1 VSDRRILAAATVGA
15 AGLLIVALLPT
26 GAAFADDNAPRQTD
40 RGFDVSYTAGE
51 RDAAGHFMGGTELRN
66 LSAHG
71 GRLYAGNGYWMDQ
84 PGLEGRQ
91 PAQIL
96 VLDNPAARWRVER
109 SLDEGM
115 PNGRTP
121 RHLAVSALQG
131 MTFSTDHTGRTLLRP
146 VSMLFAGT
154 WDLSG
159 ASQIM
164 SRNDANGAW
173 TAMSLPVPRVT
184 SGIQQVRAM
193 AMHRDRRTG
202 VDQLFAGNDPHGI
215 VSGGYDDA
223 AVGGIRWGANP
234 ELDISRLSAPSFP
247 GLSLLRVA
255 SFAECNGILYATV
268 GQQIYRRLDG
278 APPRWE
284 HFYTNPRPGYSETG
298 LRGLTAVAHPSGAGQ
313 ALLVA
318 VEGTAARIIRID
330 PSTGEE
336 TTELDIP
343 TFLNSTWATK
353 VGYVIA
359 AYNDMTVVAEP
370 RSEAKVLIGIEAFLP
385 ASSAVP
391 AGHVR
396 ADGLDGGGWY
406 FVRQGDR
413 RYDLRKI
420 GSSQPLTGTPL
431 VATRAIAA
439 SPFSNDADTIY
450 FAGFD
455 ANKRAAHN
463 TAWIFRAGKAK
474 AILST
479 SAQER

>member
-1 VSDRRILAAATVGA
+1 MAVAVCA
-15 AGLLIVALLPT
+15 AGLLIVVLLPT
-26 GAAFADDNAPRQTD
+26 ADAFAKDGSPRETD
-40 RGFDVSYTAGE
+40 RGFEVSYTAGE

-71 GRLYAGNGYWMDQ
+71 GRLYAGNGYWMDR
-84 PGLEGRQ
+84 PGPEGRQ

-96 VLDNPAARWRVER
+96 VLDSPAAQWRVER
-109 SLDEGM
+109 SLDERM
-115 PNGRTP
+115 PDSHTP
-121 RHLAVSALQG
+121 RHLAVSALHG
-131 MTFSTDHTGRTLLRP
+131 MAFSTDHTGRALLRA
-146 VSMLFAGT
+146 VSMLVAGT

-164 SRNDANGAW
+164 GRNDATGAW

-202 VDQLFAGNDPHGI
+202 IDQLFAGNDPHGI
-215 VSGGYDDA
+215 FSGGYDDA
-223 AVGGIRWGANP
+223 AIGGIRWGAAP

-278 APPRWE
+278 IPPRWE
-284 HFYTNPRPGYSETG
+284 LFYTNPRPGYSETG
-298 LRGLTAVAHPSGAGQ
+298 LRGLTAIPNPSGSGQ
-313 ALLVA
+313 VLLVA
-318 VEGTAARIIRID
+318 VEGNAARIIRID
-330 PSTGEE
+330 PASGGE

-343 TFLNSTWATK
+343 AFLNGAWTTK

-359 AYNDMTVVAEP
+359 AYNDMTVVSTSRGA
-370 RSEAKVLIGIEAFLP
+370 ANMLIGIETFLP
-385 ASSAVP
+385 AASPVP
-391 AGHVR
+391 DGHVR
-396 ADGLDGGGWY
+396 VDGLDGGGWY
-406 FVRQGDR
+406 FVRGGDL

-420 GSSQPLTGTPL
+420 GSTHPLTGAPL
-431 VATRAIAA
+431 VATRAVAA
-439 SPFSNDADTIY
+439 SPFPNDADTVY

-463 TAWIFRAGKAK
+463 TAWIFRAGKAR
-474 AILST
+474 AIAT

>member
-1 VSDRRILAAATVGA
+1 VSDRLILAAAAVSA

-26 GAAFADDNAPRQTD
+26 GASLADDNAPRQTD
-40 RGFDVSYTAGE
+40 RGFEVSYTAGE

-84 PGLEGRQ
+84 PGPEGRQ

-109 SLDEGM
+109 GLDERM
-115 PNGRTP
+115 PNGRP

-131 MTFSTDHTGRTLLRP
+131 TTFSTDYTVRTMLRA

-159 ASQIM
+159 ASQVM

-193 AMHRDRRTG
+193 ATHRDGRTG

-215 VSGGYDDA
+215 FSGGYDDA
-223 AVGGIRWGANP
+223 AVGGIRWGASP

-247 GLSLLRVA
+247 GLTLLRVA
-255 SFAECNGILYATV
+255 SFAECNGILYATI

-284 HFYTNPRPGYSETG
+284 LFYTNPRPGYSETG
-298 LRGLTAVAHPSGAGQ
+298 LRGLTAVPHPSGAGQ

-330 PSTGEE
+330 PSNGGE

-343 TFLNSTWATK
+343 AFLNSTWATK

-385 ASSAVP
+385 ASSLVP

-396 ADGLDGGGWY
+396 VDGLDGGGWY
-406 FVRQGDR
+406 FVRQGER

-439 SPFSNDADTIY
+439 SPFPNDADTIY

-479 SAQER
+479 SGQER